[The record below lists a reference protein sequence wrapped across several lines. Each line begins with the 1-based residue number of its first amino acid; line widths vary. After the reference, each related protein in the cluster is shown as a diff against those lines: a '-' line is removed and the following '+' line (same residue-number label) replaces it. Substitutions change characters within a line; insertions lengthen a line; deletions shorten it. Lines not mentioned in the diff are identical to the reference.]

1 MRVGSFGDLDTRRLE
16 RTGTPEV
23 ILAEDKRDEHLAQL
37 CEAFVDE
44 ADWALVSRLSP
55 ERVPLVEGEAW
66 QTIYHEQARLAV
78 LSTEEARLPDHG
90 GRVSVIAAGTADVGV
105 AEEARLAA
113 RHTGARTSRAYDV
126 GVAGPHRLPRALEDI
141 EHDPDVFVCVA
152 GREAALPTVL
162 AGVVEQPVVAV
173 PTSVGYGHAGGG
185 ESALSSVLQSCA
197 PLLAVNIDAGLPAG
211 LCASKIAR
219 QAGRTRRD
227 RDTA

>member
-1 MRVGSFGDLDTRRLE
+1 MRVGGFADLDTRRLE

-23 ILAEDKRDEHLAQL
+23 ILAEDKRDEHLSQL

-44 ADWALVSRLSP
+44 ADWALVSRLTP
-55 ERVPLVEGEAW
+55 DRVELVEGDDW
-66 QTIYHEQARLAV
+66 QTSYHEEARLAV
-78 LSTEEARLPDHG
+78 LKTDEAEIPKHG
-90 GRVSVIAAGTADVGV
+90 GQVAVIAAGTADVGV

-113 RHTGARTSRAYDV
+113 RLTGSRTEKAYDV
-126 GVAGPHRLPRALEDI
+126 GVAGPHRLLRALDEL
-141 EHDPDVFVCVA
+141 ERSPDVFVCVA

-162 AGVVEQPVVAV
+162 AGTVEEPVVAV
-173 PTSVGYGHAGGG
+173 PTSVGYGHGGGG

-219 QAGRTRRD
+219 QVGRARD
-227 RDTA
+227 DQGSR

>member
-1 MRVGSFGDLDTRRLE
+1 MRVGQVEDLDTGRLE

-23 ILAEDKRDEHLAQL
+23 ILAEDKRDEHLVEV
-37 CEAFVDE
+37 CRSFVAE

-55 ERVPLVEGEAW
+55 ERVDLVRGEGW
-66 QTIYHEQARLAV
+66 QTTYHEEARLAV
-78 LSTEEARLPDHG
+78 LQTSEAELPDHG
-90 GRVSVIAAGTADVGV
+90 GRVTVIAAGTADVGV

-113 RHTGARTSRAYDV
+113 EHTGARTEHAYDV
-126 GVAGPHRLPRALEDI
+126 GVAGPHRLPRALDELDT
-141 EHDPDVFVCVA
+141 DPDAYVCAA

-162 AGVVEQPVVAV
+162 AARVEQPVIAV
-173 PTSVGYGHAGGG
+173 PTSVGYGHGSDG

-219 QAGRTRRD
+219 QAGRNRRD

>member
-1 MRVGSFGDLDTRRLE
+1 VRVGQFGDLDTRRLD

-37 CEAFVDE
+37 CEAFVDD
-44 ADWALVSRLSP
+44 ADWALVSRLASD
-55 ERVPLVEGEAW
+55 RVPLVEGEAW
-66 QTIYHEQARLAV
+66 QTTYHEDARLAV
-78 LSTEEARLPDHG
+78 LRTERAELPDHG
-90 GRVSVIAAGTADVGV
+90 GRVAVIAAGTADVGV

-113 RHTGARTSRAYDV
+113 RHTGASTQRAYDV
-126 GVAGPHRLPRALEDI
+126 GVAGPHRLGRALDDLDE
-141 EHDPDVFVCVA
+141 EPDVFVCAA

-162 AGVVEQPVVAV
+162 AGTVEQSVVAV
-173 PTSVGYGHAGGG
+173 PTSVGYGHRGSGK
-185 ESALSSVLQSCA
+185 SALSSVLQSCA

-219 QAGRTRRD
+219 QAGRARRD